1 MKSRIA
7 ELINLTNEP
16 VVILQSDEPLE
27 GALKFK
33 EGVWGCAAAMIGAVS
48 KGRSAMFYPEN
59 TVCLGAKTGLGFQD
73 YPHGW
78 IEYFLSTGNDKIPNG
93 EFYKKSPELAV
104 DFIDGIER
112 QPGKKY
118 LLMKPL
124 SQVTSEDK
132 PLCITFL
139 VNPDQLSALATLANY
154 DQPTQNNVQLLFG
167 AGCAQAVLYP
177 MQEELKGGINCF
189 VGMTDPSARKCL
201 DKNLLSFG
209 MPYSRFLQLE
219 AEAEGSFLTK
229 ETWTGLRKRIQ
240 QG

>member
-1 MKSRIA
+1 MKSKIA
-7 ELINLTNEP
+7 ELIKLTNEP
-16 VVILQSDEPLE
+16 IAIIQSDEPLE

-33 EGVWGCAAAMIGAVS
+33 EGVWGCAAAMVVAAS
-48 KGRSAMFYPEN
+48 KGKAAMFYPEN

-78 IEYFLSTGNDKIPNG
+78 IEYFLSTGNEKIPNG
-93 EFYKKSPELAV
+93 EYYKKNPQLAT
-104 DFIDGIER
+104 DFIEGIER
-112 QPGKKY
+112 FEGKKY
-118 LLMKPL
+118 LLMVPL
-124 SQVTSEDK
+124 SQVQPETK
-132 PLCITFL
+132 PLCVTFL

-177 MQEELKGGINCF
+177 MTEELKGGIRCF

-209 MPYSRFLQLE
+209 MPYSRYLMLE
-219 AEAEGSFLTK
+219 EEAEGSFLTK
-229 ETWTGLRKRIQ
+229 ETWTGILKRV
-240 QG
+240 